1 MKTKASLHLG
11 IFLFVF
17 MGSVKGQYDKN
28 YVSQSSEVIE
38 GELYTV
44 VEMTRLDERVKVKYF
59 ADATNGVSVYNR
71 YLNWSKNKSIIATTS
86 GTYFSNEKVPR
97 PVGICLDDG
106 IAINKTLITGKMDG
120 FVIVYSTGGI
130 VASSLKE
137 GNLTVNIAN
146 KPVTLNLNNPVD
158 RVKFFN
164 WGSQNGVTAFQTH
177 LLYFKN
183 KIQIF
188 ENSSENK
195 RERRFMLATMNDK
208 NVVNYYLVNLKGSN
222 TLYAATQKVV
232 KYIQNFTDNIVYM
245 VNLDTGAQDYYEVRD
260 SDGKKINDESY
271 SGVKDIKVS
280 KNLLVFYFE

>member
-1 MKTKASLHLG
+1 MKAKASLHLG

-17 MGSVKGQYDKN
+17 IGSIKGQYDKN

-38 GELYTV
+38 GEVYTV

-71 YLNWSKNKSIIATTS
+71 YLNWSKNKSIIAASS
-86 GTYFSNEKVPR
+86 GTYFSNEKLPR

-137 GNLTVNIAN
+137 GNLSVNIAN
-146 KPVTLNLNNPVD
+146 KPVTLNLNNLVD

-177 LLYFKN
+177 LLYYKN

-208 NVVNYYLVNLKGSN
+208 NVVNYYLVNLKGNN

-245 VNLDTGAQDYYEVRD
+245 INLDTGAQDYYEVRD